1 MGSSDAEQEVQQ
13 CRHRQG
19 LPFSP
24 GVITGKFKNSSS
36 TIEYYG
42 KAKTQSSCHEELLSA
57 QTVGGKFARDM
68 SEYKN
73 HLRLVHSNQAH

>member
-1 MGSSDAEQEVQQ
+1 MECNITALLLVIPVSSHIQAIPSDNIMAK
-13 CRHRQG
+13 
-19 LPFSP
+19 PKP
-24 GVITGKFKNSSS
+24 
-36 TIEYYG
+36 
-42 KAKTQSSCHEELLSA
+42 KAPRHEEVLSA